1 MQWRVQQDGRVH
13 EVTIDVA
20 RWSDLATPMAAYLEK
35 VAQLG
40 QHQLTEAWD
49 TILCDWQR
57 DNAGRLVAHMQLA
70 TDGLN
75 NDIGFQVCASINVEA
90 DNLNSSDE
98 QTAEQSLWEQLAI
111 ASELEPAKAALDQL
125 KAERPFKLVGTYNSA
140 NDPSDWIE
148 CRL

>member
-1 MQWRVQQDGRVH
+1 MQWRVQQEGCVH
-13 EVTIDVA
+13 EVNIDVV

-35 VAQLG
+35 VALLG
-40 QHQLTEAWD
+40 QHQLSEAWD
-49 TILCDWQR
+49 TILCDWQQ
-57 DNAGRLVAHMQLA
+57 DSTGCLVTHVQLA
-70 TDGLN
+70 TDDLN
-75 NDIGFQVCASINVEA
+75 NGVGFQVCANINIEA

-125 KAERPFKLVGTYNSA
+125 KAERPFKLIGTYNSA
-140 NDPSDWIE
+140 NDPRDWIE